1 MIIAATVDGQLKD
14 VRPEEPRVL
23 IVGAGIAGIALAQLL
38 RGRGMHPV
46 LIDRS
51 ADSGRMIGDNRAG
64 YMLALMPMVDPI
76 IDELDCREAYLEAS
90 VGIDRYIAHAHT
102 GRVLRQDHLGD
113 LLADYGDYRG
123 ISRAALLD
131 VLTDG
136 DCPIA
141 FGTTVT
147 ELSEGGATVT
157 LAQGDQGDQESEHEF
172 DVVVIADGMNS
183 RTRELAT
190 GEAGPTE
197 SAKPAS
203 TDSRIHATTDPGRP
217 SPVSSVDTTWGGW
230 VCWAEADDDQS
241 AVDEIWGDGFF
252 LGMYPVEGAVGVFL
266 GCPDTRQPLGPRRF
280 AGEVRSRLTEL
291 TPRIDACLTA
301 VAEAESPFFWPLRDS
316 RARRWS
322 HGRTV
327 LLGDAAAGF
336 LPTAGIGAGMAMESA
351 GVLADELSARG
362 DRPSTASSADSSA
375 ASGTVTALERFEARQ
390 RPRVEA
396 AHDNSRSLARLMFGR
411 SRLFAFARD
420 QAFRVISIRSA
431 LKPILQLLE
440 SPPERM

>member
-1 MIIAATVDGQLKD
+1 MTDKTAT
-14 VRPEEPRVL
+14 
-23 IVGAGIAGIALAQLL
+23 
-38 RGRGMHPV
+38 
-46 LIDRS
+46 
-51 ADSGRMIGDNRAG
+51 
-64 YMLALMPMVDPI
+64 
-76 IDELDCREAYLEAS
+76 
-90 VGIDRYIAHAHT
+90 T
-102 GRVLRQDHLGD
+102 G
-113 LLADYGDYRG
+113 
-123 ISRAALLD
+123 
-131 VLTDG
+131 TD
-136 DCPIA
+136 
-141 FGTTVT
+141 
-147 ELSEGGATVT
+147 
-157 LAQGDQGDQESEHEF
+157 
-172 DVVVIADGMNS
+172 
-183 RTRELAT
+183 
-190 GEAGPTE
+190 
-197 SAKPAS
+197 KPATAGAS
-203 TDSRIHATTDPGRP
+203 KT

-351 GVLADELSARG
+351 GVLADELSALG

-375 ASGTVTALERFEARQ
+375 ASGTVTALGASKPPTTACRGRSRQFAVSGPTDVRPVPPLRIHPRPGVPRHQHPLRAQADTAAARIPTRAAVTHLPDCVPIGRE
-390 RPRVEA
+390 RPRVW
-396 AHDNSRSLARLMFGR
+396 
-411 SRLFAFARD
+411 
-420 QAFRVISIRSA
+420 
-431 LKPILQLLE
+431 
-440 SPPERM
+440 